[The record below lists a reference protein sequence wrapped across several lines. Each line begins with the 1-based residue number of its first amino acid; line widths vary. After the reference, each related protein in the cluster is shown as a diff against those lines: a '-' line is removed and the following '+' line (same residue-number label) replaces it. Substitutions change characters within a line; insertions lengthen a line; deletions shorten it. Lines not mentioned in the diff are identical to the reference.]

1 MSSKPQNV
9 TQVQSI
15 DPMLKPYVTQG
26 LENASSLYNQATALD
41 AQGNLIQPAY
51 YPGQTYVGMSQPTE
65 ASMLALKNRATQG
78 NILNPAAQQQQLGTI
93 GGQYLAGNP
102 FFSGAFKGAAEQA
115 GNVYNANVN
124 SALSNA
130 SQAGR
135 YGSGAMNTALGAA
148 GTTLANSLSNTAGQ
162 LAYQNYG
169 AERGMQQQAAQN
181 APSLAQQDYFD
192 INQLAQ
198 AGQGY
203 EGYSQL
209 ALQDALNRYNAT
221 QNAPQN
227 ALAQYMG
234 YVTGSPQGSQTTS
247 QVYKNP
253 MAGIAGGAGI
263 GGSLGGTQGA
273 LIGAGLG
280 GLAGLLG

>member
-15 DPMLKPYVTQG
+15 DPMLKPYLTQG
-26 LENASSLYNQATALD
+26 LNEAVRLY
-41 AQGNLIQPAY
+41 GEQPTY
-51 YPGQTYVGMSQPTE
+51 YPGQTYVGASDPTQ
-65 ASMLALKNRATQG
+65 AALLAQRNRAMQG
-78 NILNPAAQQQQLGTI
+78 NMLNPAAQQQQLGTI
-93 GGQYLAGNP
+93 SGDYLAGNP
-102 FFSGAFKGAAEQA
+102 FFSGAFKGASEQA
-115 GNVYNANVN
+115 ADVYNANVN

-130 SQAGR
+130 SRAGR
-135 YGSGAMNTALGAA
+135 LGSGAMNTALGGA
-148 GTTLANSLSNTAGQ
+148 GQTLANSLTNTAGQ

-169 AERGMQQQAAQN
+169 AERSMQQQAAQN
-181 APSLAQQDYFD
+181 APSLAATDYAD
-192 INQLAQ
+192 INQLMQ
-198 AGQGY
+198 SGQGY
-203 EGYSQL
+203 ESYQQQ
-209 ALQDALNRYNAT
+209 ALQDAINRYNFQ

-247 QVYKNP
+247 QVYRNP
-253 MAGIAGGAGI
+253 LSGVAGGAGI
-263 GGSLGGTQGA
+263 GGSLGGTTGA

>member
-15 DPMLKPYVTQG
+15 DPMLKPYLTQG
-26 LENASSLYNQATALD
+26 LDEATRLYGQS
-41 AQGNLIQPAY
+41 PSY
-51 YPGQTYVGMSQPTE
+51 YPGQTYVGASDPTQ
-65 ASMLALKNRATQG
+65 AALLALKNRATQG
-78 NILNPAAQQQQLGTI
+78 NVLNPAAQQQQLGTI
-93 GGQYLAGNP
+93 GGAYLAGNP

-115 GNVYNANVN
+115 TNAYNQSVN
-124 SALSNA
+124 SALSNS

-148 GTTLANSLSNTAGQ
+148 GTTLANSLSNTAGN
-162 LAYQNYG
+162 LAYQNY
-169 AERGMQQQAAQN
+169 ATERGLQNAAAQN
-181 APSLAQQDYFD
+181 APSLAATDYAD
-192 INQLAQ
+192 INQLMQ

-203 EGYSQL
+203 EGYNQQ
-209 ALQDALNRYNAT
+209 ALQAAIDKYNYE
-221 QNAPQN
+221 QNAQQN

-234 YVTGSPQGSQTTS
+234 YVTGSPQGSQTVS

-253 MAGIAGGAGI
+253 LAGIAGGASI

>member
-1 MSSKPQNV
+1 MSSKPQ
-9 TQVQSI
+9 TQTQIQSI
-15 DPMLKPYVTQG
+15 DPMLKPFVEKG
-26 LENASSLYNQATALD
+26 LNIATGLYNQATERD

-51 YPGQTYVGMSQPTE
+51 YPGQGYVGMSQPTE
-65 ASMLALKNRATQG
+65 AAMLALKNRATQG

-93 GGQYLAGNP
+93 GGAYLAGNP
-102 FFSGAFKGAAEQA
+102 FFGGAFKGAAEQA
-115 GNVYNANVN
+115 TNAYNQSVN

-148 GTTLANSLSNTAGQ
+148 GTTMANSLANTAGN
-162 LAYQNYG
+162 LAYQNY
-169 AERGMQQQAAQN
+169 ATERGMQQQAAQN
-181 APSLAQQDYFD
+181 APSLAQADYYD

-203 EGYSQL
+203 EGYQQM
-209 ALQDALNRYNAT
+209 ALQDAMNRWNAT

-234 YVTGSPQGSQTTS
+234 YVTGAPQGSQTST
-247 QVYKNP
+247 QVYKN
-253 MAGIAGGAGI
+253 
-263 GGSLGGTQGA
+263 A
-273 LIGAGLG
+273 LAPYIGAAGTI
-280 GLAGLLG
+280 AGLL

>member
-15 DPMLKPYVTQG
+15 DPMLQPYVKKG
-26 LENASSLYNQATALD
+26 LDEAARLYGQ
-41 AQGNLIQPAY
+41 QPNY
-51 YPGQTYVGMSQPTE
+51 FPGQTYVGASDPTQ
-65 ASMLALKNRATQG
+65 AALLAQRNRAMQG
-78 NILNPAAQQQQLGTI
+78 NTLNPAAQRQQLNTI
-93 GGQYLAGNP
+93 SGDYLAGNP
-102 FFSGAFKGAAEQA
+102 FFGGAFKGAAEQA
-115 GNVYNANVN
+115 TNAYNQSVN
-124 SALSNA
+124 QALSNA

-135 YGSGAMNTALGAA
+135 YGSGAMNTALGGA
-148 GTTLANSLSNTAGQ
+148 GQTLANSLSNTAGN
-162 LAYQNYG
+162 LAYQNYA
-169 AERGMQQQAAQN
+169 AERGMQQNAAQN
-181 APSLAQQDYFD
+181 APSLAATDYAD

-203 EGYSQL
+203 ESYNQL
-209 ALQDALNRYNAT
+209 ALQDAINRFNFQ

-247 QVYKNP
+247 QVYRNP
-253 MAGIAGGAGI
+253 LSGVAGGAGI
-263 GGSLGGTQGA
+263 GGSIGGGTGA

-280 GLAGLLG
+280 GLVGLL

>member
-15 DPMLKPYVTQG
+15 DPMLQPYVKQG
-26 LENASSLYNQATALD
+26 LDIASGLYNQATATD

-51 YPGQTYVGMSQPTE
+51 YPGQAYVGMSQPTE
-65 ASMLALKNRATQG
+65 AAMLALKNRATQG
-78 NILNPAAQQQQLGTI
+78 NVLNPAAQQQQLGTI

-102 FFSGAFKGAAEQA
+102 FFSGAFKGAAEAA
-115 GNVYNANVN
+115 GNAYNTNVN
-124 SALSNA
+124 QALSNA

-135 YGSGAMNTALGAA
+135 YGSGAMNTALSGA
-148 GTTLANSLSNTAGQ
+148 GQTLANSLSNTAGQ
-162 LAYQNYG
+162 LAYQNYDT
-169 AERGMQQQAAQN
+169 ERSRQQAAAQN
-181 APSLAQQDYFD
+181 APSLAQSDYYD

-203 EGYSQL
+203 EGYQQM
-209 ALQDALNRYNAT
+209 ALQDAINRFNAT

-234 YVTGSPQGSQTTS
+234 YVTGAPQGSQTTS

-253 MAGIAGGAGI
+253 LANVAGTAGVI
-263 GGSLGGTQGA
+263 
-273 LIGAGLG
+273 
-280 GLAGLLG
+280 AGLLG

>member
-26 LENASSLYNQATALD
+26 LEQASNLYNQTLATD
-41 AQGNLIQPAY
+41 ASGNLINPAY
-51 YPGQTYVGMSQPTE
+51 YPGQTYVSASQPTQ
-65 ASMLALKNRATQG
+65 AALLALKNRATQG
-78 NILNPAAQQQQLGTI
+78 NALNPTAQTQQLGTI
-93 GGQYLAGNP
+93 SGQYLAGNP

-115 GNVYNANVN
+115 GNAYNQSVN

-148 GTTLANSLSNTAGQ
+148 GTTLANSLSNTAGN
-162 LAYQNYG
+162 LAYQNY
-169 AERGMQQQAAQN
+169 ATERGLQNAAAQN
-181 APSLAQQDYFD
+181 APSLAATDYAD
-192 INQLAQ
+192 INQLMQ

-209 ALQDALNRYNAT
+209 ALQDALNRYNAE
-221 QNAPQN
+221 QNLPQT

-234 YVTGSPQGSQTTS
+234 YVTGAPQGSQTTS
-247 QVYKNP
+247 QVYKNT
-253 MAGIAGGAGI
+253 GAN
-263 GGSLGGTQGA
+263 
-273 LIGAGLG
+273 LIGAAGT
-280 GLAGLLG
+280 LAGLLG

>member
-26 LENASSLYNQATALD
+26 LNEATRLYGQAPKYFEG
-41 AQGNLIQPAY
+41 QG
-51 YPGQTYVGMSQPTE
+51 YVGASQPTE
-65 ASMLALKNRATQG
+65 AALLALKNRATQG
-78 NILNPAAQQQQLGTI
+78 NVLNPAAQQQQLGTI

-102 FFSGAFKGAAEQA
+102 FFSGAFKSAAEQA
-115 GNVYNANVN
+115 GTAYNANVN

-162 LAYQNYG
+162 LAYTNYSD
-169 AERGMQQQAAQN
+169 ERARQQAAAQN
-181 APSLAQQDYFD
+181 APSLAQQDYYD

-203 EGYSQL
+203 EGYSQQ
-209 ALQDALNRYNAT
+209 ALQDAMNRWNFKE
-221 QNAPQN
+221 NMPQSQ
-227 ALAQYMG
+227 LAQFMG
-234 YVTGSPQGSQTTS
+234 YVTGSPQGSQTSS

-263 GGSLGGTQGA
+263 GGSVGGAPGA
-273 LIGAGLG
+273 LVGAGLG
-280 GLAGLLG
+280 GLLGLL

>member
-15 DPMLKPYVTQG
+15 DPMLQPYVTKG
-26 LENASSLYNQATALD
+26 LDIASGLYNQATARD

-51 YPGQTYVGMSQPTE
+51 YPGQTYVGASEPTQ
-65 ASMLALKNRATQG
+65 AALLALKNRATQG

-115 GNVYNANVN
+115 TNAYNQSVN
-124 SALSNA
+124 QALSNA

-135 YGSGAMNTALGAA
+135 LGSGAMNTALGGA
-148 GTTLANSLSNTAGQ
+148 GQTLANSLSNTAGQ
-162 LAYQNYG
+162 LAYQNY
-169 AERGMQQQAAQN
+169 ATERGLQNAAAQN
-181 APSLAQQDYFD
+181 APSLAATDYAD
-192 INQLAQ
+192 INQLMQ

-221 QNAPQN
+221 QNAPQT

-234 YVTGSPQGSQTTS
+234 YVTGAPQGSQTTS
-247 QVYKNP
+247 QVYKNQLAP
-253 MAGIAGGAGI
+253 Y
-263 GGSLGGTQGA
+263 
-273 LIGAGLG
+273 IGAAGT
-280 GLAGLLG
+280 LAGLLG

>member
-15 DPMLKPYVTQG
+15 DPMLQPFVKQG
-26 LENASSLYNQATALD
+26 LNNATSLYNQQTAVD
-41 AQGNLIQPAY
+41 AQGNLINPAY
-51 YPGQTYVGMSQPTE
+51 YPGQTYVGASDPTQ
-65 ASMLALKNRATQG
+65 AALLAQRNRAMQG
-78 NILNPAAQQQQLGTI
+78 NMLNPTAQQQQLNTI
-93 GGQYLAGNP
+93 SGDYLAGNP
-102 FFSGAFKGAAEQA
+102 FFGGAFKGAAEQA
-115 GNVYNANVN
+115 TNAYNQSVN

-135 YGSGAMNTALGAA
+135 YGSGAMNTALGGA
-148 GTTLANSLSNTAGQ
+148 GQTLANSLANTAGN

-169 AERGMQQQAAQN
+169 AERSMQQQAAQN
-181 APSLAQQDYFD
+181 APSLAQADYYD

-209 ALQDALNRYNAT
+209 ALQDALNRWNAT

-227 ALAQYMG
+227 ALNTYMG

-247 QVYKNP
+247 QVYRNP
-253 MAGIAGGAGI
+253 LSGVAGGAGI
-263 GGSLGGTQGA
+263 GGSIGGGTGA